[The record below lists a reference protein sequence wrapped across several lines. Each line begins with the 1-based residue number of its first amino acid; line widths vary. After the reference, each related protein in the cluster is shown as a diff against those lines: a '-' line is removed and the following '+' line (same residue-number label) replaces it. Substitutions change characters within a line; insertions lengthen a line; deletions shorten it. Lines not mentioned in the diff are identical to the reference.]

1 MVDLRVDDR
10 LPLSAITPLAL
21 LSYVR
26 SEGWEKI
33 GVYRRYSDVY
43 AGEGK
48 PDIIVPRTDV
58 IDDYEMVVSDLVS
71 TFSKVL
77 DRDEISVY
85 RDLTVADRDVLRFRV
100 VEADPSGLSFETGHD
115 LIRGARD
122 MLAAA
127 AYSLGDS
134 RRAYRSGTSGAAAD
148 YLNRVRLSH
157 TEKGSFAIVLTSPTV
172 APRLG
177 ALMNDGEDEAAPKE
191 RMVAQRLSESLFAT
205 RSAAEAVVAGD
216 AYAFE
221 QAVEFGVSA
230 NLCEAV
236 ADLVESVSS
245 FDISFSWAMTRPSS
259 SSRGPVRFSYSD
271 HPILKEAAL
280 SLRSQEPEYDKPIS
294 GFIYSLTSKQVDI
307 DGIVTMRTSI
317 DSVGRSVVAELS
329 RQDYVRA
336 IEAHKTNSI
345 VYLKG
350 DLERIGNRLRLR
362 NAKLVDVIA
371 PALQLQLDW

>member
-1 MVDLRVDDR
+1 MVDPRVDDR

-21 LSYVR
+21 LSYAR

-71 TFSKVL
+71 IFSKVL

-100 VEADPSGLSFETGHD
+100 IEADPSGLSFETGHD

-205 RSAAEAVVAGD
+205 RGAAEAVVAGD

-221 QAVEFGVSA
+221 QAVESGVSA

-236 ADLVESVSS
+236 ARLVESVSS
-245 FDISFSWAMTRPSS
+245 FEVSFSWAMTRPSS
-259 SSRGPVRFSYSD
+259 ASRGPVRFSYK
-271 HPILKEAAL
+271 I
-280 SLRSQEPEYDKPIS
+280 
-294 GFIYSLTSKQVDI
+294 
-307 DGIVTMRTSI
+307 
-317 DSVGRSVVAELS
+317 GR
-329 RQDYVRA
+329 
-336 IEAHKTNSI
+336 AH
-345 VYLKG
+345 V
-350 DLERIGNRLRLR
+350 
-362 NAKLVDVIA
+362 
-371 PALQLQLDW
+371 